1 MSEEVK
7 VLLSQVS
14 SNITEV
20 FVKMSSVKQQDKS
33 ECLAAVGRI
42 LHQLGC
48 LVSIKLS
55 NSDAN
60 SNLKYQYYN
69 LSYKGEETLTTT
81 VMMDAEN
88 MITAEMKDE
97 ENMITTEMKDEEK
110 MITPQ
115 LGAEADLTI
124 SRVMAAISSIAPS
137 SIYDKKRAMRKRRKR
152 IQQFVYTK
160 PNCCTFMSASNITI
174 LYLSLENIVLT
185 QLQSL

>member
-1 MSEEVK
+1 
-7 VLLSQVS
+7 
-14 SNITEV
+14 
-20 FVKMSSVKQQDKS
+20 MSSVKQQDKS

-69 LSYKGEETLTTT
+69 LSYEGEEPLTTT
-81 VMMDAEN
+81 VMITEEN

-97 ENMITTEMKDEEK
+97 ESMITAKMKDEEN
-110 MITPQ
+110 MITLRP
-115 LGAEADLTI
+115 GAEADVTI
-124 SRVMAAISSIAPS
+124 SRVLAAISSIAPS

-160 PNCCTFMSASNITI
+160 PNFCTFMSASNITI
-174 LYLSLENIVLT
+174 LFLYLSLENIVLT